1 MVIDGDDVRNGFGP
15 GDHAAV
21 EEQMPRRIA
30 ADFLIFHNPTK
41 RTSNDVG
48 EMVLIQ
54 GSLLIILLLYYESS
68 QPIRY
73 DERWQQQLFMVCC
86 LLVTR

>member
-54 GSLLIILLLYYESS
+54 GSLL
-68 QPIRY
+68 
-73 DERWQQQLFMVCC
+73 
-86 LLVTR
+86 